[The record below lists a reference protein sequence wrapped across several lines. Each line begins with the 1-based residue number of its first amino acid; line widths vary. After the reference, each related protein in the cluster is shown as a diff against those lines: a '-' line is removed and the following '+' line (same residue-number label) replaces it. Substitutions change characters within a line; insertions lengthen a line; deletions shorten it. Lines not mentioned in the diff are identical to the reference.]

1 VMKESAQISLSLARS
16 RLANT
21 VSGFDFIKSDIH
33 IHVPSGA
40 TPKDGPSAGVTLFT
54 ALTSLITGKAVD
66 PQLAMTGEI
75 TLSGAVLP
83 VGGIKEK
90 VLAAH
95 RAGIKKVI
103 LPKENARDLEDVPE
117 DARSE
122 LTFVTVQT
130 IEDVLKEA
138 LDIDLP
144 KPLVSNTGSSSLTPV
159 QNI

>member
-1 VMKESAQISLSLARS
+1 
-16 RLANT
+16 
-21 VSGFDFIKSDIH
+21 
-33 IHVPSGA
+33 VPSGA

-54 ALTSLITGKAVD
+54 ALASLITGKTAD
-66 PQLAMTGEI
+66 PDLAMTGEI

-103 LPKENARDLEDVPE
+103 LPRENLRDLEDVPV
-117 DARSE
+117 DVRNE
-122 LTFVTVQT
+122 LVFVPVDSV
-130 IEDVLKEA
+130 EDVVKEA
-138 LDIDLP
+138 LGITLSR
-144 KPLVSNTGSSSLTPV
+144 PLEQHTGNSVVPA